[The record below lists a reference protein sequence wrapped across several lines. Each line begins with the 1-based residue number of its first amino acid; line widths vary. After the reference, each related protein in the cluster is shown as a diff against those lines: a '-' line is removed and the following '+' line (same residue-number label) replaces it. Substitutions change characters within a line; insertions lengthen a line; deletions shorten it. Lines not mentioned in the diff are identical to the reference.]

1 MRLWEN
7 QAWRDEEETRI
18 EAMLA
23 AFQRSNGME
32 ATRREVGRL
41 CRTGKELRIGADAA
55 PVLLDEMEA
64 NAFSGGQQPERTHAR
79 VGLMSGIARKILMGE
94 LGESHWI
101 GILTK
106 NQPNDGEGEHESA
119 DQRN

>member
-18 EAMLA
+18 EAMLTT
-23 AFQRSNGME
+23 FQRNNGME

-41 CRTGKELRIGADAA
+41 CRAGKELRIGADAA
-55 PVLLDEMEA
+55 PVFLDEMEA

-94 LGESHWI
+94 FGESHWI

-106 NQPNDGEGEHESA
+106 NEPQGEGEHESGT